1 MSTDCLSTGQ
11 LVVSKKGRDKGK
23 QFVVVCIVDDQF
35 VLIADGKY
43 HKVKKPKRKTVKH
56 LIVLQQVDQSIVERF
71 KANLALTDEHIV
83 SALKSYVPV
92 E

>member
-23 QFVVVCIVDDQF
+23 LFVVVCIVDDQF

-43 HKVKKPKRKTVKH
+43 HKVKKPKRKNVKH
-56 LIVLQQVDQSIVERF
+56 LIVLQQVDRSIVERF

-83 SALKSYVPV
+83 SALKSYVPG